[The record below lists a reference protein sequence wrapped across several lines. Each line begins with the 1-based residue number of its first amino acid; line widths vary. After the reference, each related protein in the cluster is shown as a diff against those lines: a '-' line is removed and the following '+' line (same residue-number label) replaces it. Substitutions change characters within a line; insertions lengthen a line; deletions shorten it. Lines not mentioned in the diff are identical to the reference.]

1 MSFLLVTDL
10 DNTLIGD
17 HAATLTLNRQLQ
29 QQRDQAAPFYL
40 VYATGRSLS
49 SFRQLCQDFQES
61 TGEPLLTPD
70 FLIAGV
76 GSEIYGAEQQLDRD
90 WAAHL
95 SENWHRQAIVEI
107 AQTFAELQP
116 QEDSAQNPWKISY
129 CLDDVE
135 PNGKVAVK
143 TMDQTDKT
151 VIDKT
156 AIIEQLQ
163 LQLATHQLAATVI
176 FSSNRDLDILPH
188 KGDKGKAVNYLRKKL
203 NVSTTATLVCGDSGN
218 DIALFEQ
225 QTLGVVM
232 ANALPELRDWHTQ
245 YGQPHHYLATTP
257 FAGGILEALHY
268 FKLI

>member
-1 MSFLLVTDL
+1 MPFLLVTDL

-29 QQRDQAAPFYL
+29 HQRDQAAPFYL

-49 SFRQLCQDFQES
+49 SFRQLCQDFHGS

-95 SENWHRQAIVEI
+95 SDNWHRQAIVEI

-129 CLDDVE
+129 YLNDAE
-135 PNGKVAVK
+135 LESKAAVK
-143 TMDQTDKT
+143 TMDQTT
-151 VIDKT
+151 IDKT
-156 AIIEQLQ
+156 AIVEQLQ
-163 LQLATHQLAATVI
+163 RQLETHQLAATLI
-176 FSSNRDLDILPH
+176 FSSNRDLDILPN
-188 KGDKGKAVNYLRKKL
+188 KGDKGKAVNYIREKL

-232 ANALPELRDWHTQ
+232 ANSLPELRDWHDQ
-245 YGQPHHYLATTP
+245 YGQPHHYLATQP
-257 FAGGILEALHY
+257 FAVGILEALHH
-268 FKLI
+268 FQLI

>member
-1 MSFLLVTDL
+1 MPFLLVTDL

-29 QQRDQAAPFYL
+29 HQRDQAAPFYL

-49 SFRQLCQDFQES
+49 SFRQLCQDFHGS

-76 GSEIYGAEQQLDRD
+76 GSEIYGAEQQLDQD

-95 SENWHRQAIVEI
+95 SDNWYRQAIVEI

-129 CLDDVE
+129 YLNDAE
-135 PNGKVAVK
+135 LEGKAAVK
-143 TMDQTDKT
+143 TMDQTT
-151 VIDKT
+151 IDKT
-156 AIIEQLQ
+156 AIVERLQ
-163 LQLATHQLAATVI
+163 QQLATQQLAATLI
-176 FSSNRDLDILPH
+176 FSSNRDLDILPNN
-188 KGDKGKAVNYLRKKL
+188 GDKGKAVNYIREKL

-232 ANALPELRDWHTQ
+232 ANSLPELRDWHDQ
-245 YGQPHHYLATTP
+245 YGQPHHYLATRP
-257 FAGGILEALHY
+257 FAGGILEALHH

>member
-1 MSFLLVTDL
+1 MPFLLVTDL

-29 QQRDQAAPFYL
+29 HQRDQAAPFYL

-49 SFRQLCQDFQES
+49 SFRQLCQDFHGS

-70 FLIAGV
+70 FLITGV
-76 GSEIYGAEQQLDRD
+76 GSEIYSAEQQLDRD

-95 SENWHRQAIVEI
+95 SDNWHRQAIVEI

-129 CLDDVE
+129 CLEDVE
-135 PNGKVAVK
+135 LGSQVAIK
-143 TMDQTDKT
+143 TG
-151 VIDKT
+151 DKT
-156 AIIEQLQ
+156 AIVERLQ
-163 LQLATHQLAATVI
+163 QQLAIQQLAATLI
-176 FSSNRDLDILPH
+176 FSSNRDLDILPN
-188 KGDKGKAVNYLRKKL
+188 KGDKGKAVNYLREKL
-203 NVSTTATLVCGDSGN
+203 NISTTATLVCGDSGN
-218 DIALFEQ
+218 DISLFEQ

-232 ANALPELRDWHTQ
+232 ANSLPELRDWHTQ
-245 YGQPHHYLATTP
+245 YGQPHHYVATRP
-257 FAGGILEALHY
+257 FAAGILEALHH